1 MRSALTAIAALVAAL
16 VLAPA
21 AAGAQ
26 LNAGDVV
33 VADPNAFGGNGGLID
48 VNPDSGAQ
56 SPISNN
62 AISSQQLF
70 RDPTGVAFDAATGTI
85 VVADPNAFGGT
96 GGLIRVD
103 PTTGQQTP
111 LSSDA
116 TSLLP
121 LFQDPVGVAITPAS
135 KLLVADSSSSGGG
148 GAVIAVD
155 PATGQQ
161 SLVSN
166 DSISSTK
173 LFTNPHGIAVE
184 AGGTILVADPD
195 TPAPQSGTDGAVIAV
210 DPDSGAQKLITSN
223 DSSQMDLLGDPL
235 GIAIETPGTLL
246 VANTAA
252 SPASDGVILVNRSSG
267 QQYPLA
273 TEGGFASP
281 TGIAMDLDGKALVAD
296 SSAFGGGGGV
306 IRVDPVSGSKSTLAG
321 NPSAADNQFVDPS
334 GVLVVPP
341 TCLGRYATIVG
352 TQAAD
357 ALTGTE
363 GPDVISGR
371 SGNDI
376 IDGKGGAD
384 LICGDEGRDRLVG
397 HDGKDRFLGGS
408 GADVVLGGNGA
419 DSVKGESGKDK
430 VDGGRGRDRLLG
442 QQKGDLLD
450 GGKGNDVLK
459 GGPGRDRLKGG
470 PGHDRLRGGPGK
482 DKQKQ

>member
-1 MRSALTAIAALVAAL
+1 MRSALTAIAALFAAL
-16 VLAPA
+16 LLAPA
-21 AAGAQ
+21 AASAQ

-48 VNPDSGAQ
+48 VNPLTGAE
-56 SPISNN
+56 SAISNN

-70 RDPTGVAFDAATGTI
+70 RDPTGAAFDAATGTI

-103 PTTGQQTP
+103 PLSGQQTP
-111 LSSDA
+111 LSSDSS
-116 TSLLP
+116 SLLP
-121 LFQDPVGVAITPAS
+121 LFQDPVGVAITPAGG
-135 KLLVADSSSSGGG
+135 LLVADSSASGGD

-155 PATGQQ
+155 PSTGQQ

-166 DSISSTK
+166 DSISPNP
-173 LFTNPHGIAVE
+173 LFVNPHGIAVE

-195 TPAPQSGTDGAVIAV
+195 TPAPMSGTDGAVIAV
-210 DPDSGAQKLITSN
+210 DPATGAQKLITSN
-223 DSSQMDLLGDPL
+223 DTSQTDLLSDPL

-246 VANTAA
+246 VANTA
-252 SPASDGVILVNRSSG
+252 PAPSSDGVILVNRSSG

-273 TEGGFASP
+273 TEGTFASP

-296 SSAFGGGGGV
+296 SSAFGGSGGV
-306 IRVDPVSGSKSTLAG
+306 IRVDPVTGTRATLAG
-321 NPSAADNQFVDPS
+321 DPSSLGNQFVDPS

-352 TQAAD
+352 TQGAD

-371 SGNDI
+371 GGNDI

-384 LICGDEGRDRLVG
+384 LICGDEGRDRLIG

-408 GADVVLGGNGA
+408 GADVILGGNGA
-419 DSVKGESGKDK
+419 DSVKGQSGNDK
-430 VDGGRGRDRLLG
+430 VDGGRGKDKLFG
-442 QQKGDLLD
+442 QQKRDVLD
-450 GGKGNDVLK
+450 GGKGNDRLL
-459 GGPGRDRLKGG
+459 GGPGRDKLTGG